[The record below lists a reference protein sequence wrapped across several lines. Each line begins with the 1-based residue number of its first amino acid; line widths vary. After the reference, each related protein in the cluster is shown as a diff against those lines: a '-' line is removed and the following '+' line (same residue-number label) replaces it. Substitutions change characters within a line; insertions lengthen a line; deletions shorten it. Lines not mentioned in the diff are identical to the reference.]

1 MNKPTLP
8 VTTALRQVIKQVC
21 PEIETLRAYSDER
34 NPEPTVWA
42 VGVKILFRTFSEDQI
57 NQIVEGMKQRGYTF
71 HYQRPNTYGHRFCFS
86 I

>member
-8 VTTALRQVIKQVC
+8 VTTALRQVIKEVS
-21 PEIETLRAYSDER
+21 PETECISAYSDER
-34 NPEPTVWA
+34 NPEPAVKA

>member
-21 PEIETLRAYSDER
+21 PQIENLRAYSDER
-34 NPEPTVWA
+34 FPQPGVKA
-42 VGVKILFRTFSEDQI
+42 VGVKILFRNFSEDEI
-57 NQIVEGMKQRGYTF
+57 TLIIHLMKHRGYTF
-71 HYQRPNTYGHRFCFS
+71 HYQRPNNWGPRFCFS

>member
-1 MNKPTLP
+1 MHKPTLP

-34 NPEPTVWA
+34 NPEPGVKA

-57 NQIVEGMKQRGYTF
+57 NQIIEEMKQRGYTF
-71 HYQRPNTYGHRFCFS
+71 HYQRPNNWGPRFCFS